1 MRPLFVWLVAAAAL
15 PPRPASAQA
24 KALPPVDSN
33 TVIVI
38 ARTKGADVSGRVV
51 ATDDTSLTLLTMKSK
66 RVVLPSRTVESWR
79 VRRGTLTARGFRDTD
94 LHTSRLFFGP
104 TARTLERHTG
114 YAAAYDVVIWAGAY
128 GVSDRVMVS
137 GGFSMM
143 EGWDSAANKVTGA
156 KGPAWLDARV
166 GIFRSSKAAVALGA
180 LLGTVTG
187 PGGGSLGNAYAVA
200 TLGSND
206 HAVTLL
212 GGYPFSRENLA
223 NEPTF
228 MIGGETRISS
238 RLKLMT
244 EVWRVPSTTATH
256 AVWGVRWF
264 NDRLVVHVGALDR
277 LDSHLRAFPVAPWL
291 DVGFRW

>member
-1 MRPLFVWLVAAAAL
+1 MRPMFVWSLLVAV
-15 PPRPASAQA
+15 PQPASAQE

-38 ARTKGADVSGRVV
+38 GRTKGAPVSGRVV
-51 ATDDTSLTLLTMKSK
+51 ATDDTSLTLLSLKSK
-66 RVVLPSRTVESWR
+66 RFVLPSRTVESWR

-104 TARTLERHTG
+104 TARTLERRTG
-114 YAAAYDVVIWAGAY
+114 YAAAYDVFIWAGAY

-137 GGFSMM
+137 GGFLMM
-143 EGWDSAANKVTGA
+143 EGWDSASSKVTGA

-166 GIFRSSKAAVALGA
+166 GIIRSRKAAVALGA
-180 LLGTVTG
+180 LWGTVTG

-206 HAVTLL
+206 HAVTLM
-212 GGYPFSRENLA
+212 GGYPFSRKNIA

-228 MIGGETRISS
+228 MIGGETRIGS
-238 RLKLMT
+238 RIKLMT